1 MKAIAVHFAV
11 EKPSV
16 ESSETIID
24 ILYTRFAFHCVY
36 VCVCVYALEAMTS
49 GLENISTRKC
59 HDEEDRAATR
69 FTRDVYSSTS
79 NVFLYEK
86 IRVHEITQKRTFLFA
101 L

>member
-36 VCVCVYALEAMTS
+36 VCVCVRARS
-49 GLENISTRKC
+49 
-59 HDEEDRAATR
+59 HDEWLGKYFHTEMSR
-69 FTRDVYSSTS
+69 
-79 NVFLYEK
+79 
-86 IRVHEITQKRTFLFA
+86 
-101 L
+101 